1 LKPENILLDSP
12 ARRKVKIADFGLA
25 KNNRNTMTRGVGT
38 PVYVP
43 PEMFDEGSAQTN
55 MLAVDIYA
63 LGVILWQLWF
73 KMPPFDRLPLHTV
86 RARVTH
92 GPRLA
97 FEAGADGVAAHHS
110 PPPLPLVAL
119 IERCWAQAPEHRP
132 PAAEVYRAFHDD
144 VSPAVKAMPAAP
156 PPAVLLSSPPQAAV
170 APPPPLPSP
179 TRAPAA
185 PAAAAITAAL
195 PAVKE
200 GPCEAAVDDGG
211 ARRVLAYTARWTRA
225 TGTLGLLGAG
235 SGELAAA
242 FQVQPGSAVDRG
254 KAGPLGRKFKVAF
267 GTLNGQPAPTLVVPK
282 DGTADWVAALNSGGG
297 EEEPEDPDMQFDDL

>member
-1 LKPENILLDSP
+1 
-12 ARRKVKIADFGLA
+12 
-25 KNNRNTMTRGVGT
+25 M
-38 PVYVP
+38 
-43 PEMFDEGSAQTN
+43 
-55 MLAVDIYA
+55 
-63 LGVILWQLWF
+63 
-73 KMPPFDRLPLHTV
+73 
-86 RARVTH
+86 
-92 GPRLA
+92 
-97 FEAGADGVAAHHS
+97 
-110 PPPLPLVAL
+110 AL

-132 PAAEVYRAFHDD
+132 SAAEVYRAFHDD

-282 DGTADWVAALNSGGG
+282 DDTADWVAALNSGGG
-297 EEEPEDPDMQFDDL
+297 EVEPEDPDMQFDDL